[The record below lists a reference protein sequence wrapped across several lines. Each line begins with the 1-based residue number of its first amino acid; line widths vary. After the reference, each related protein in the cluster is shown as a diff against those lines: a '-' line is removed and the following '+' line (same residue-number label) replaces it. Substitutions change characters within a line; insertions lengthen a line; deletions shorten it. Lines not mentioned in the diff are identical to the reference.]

1 MKKKQ
6 PRIYIYGR
14 NVVREALMHAPKLIK
29 TIYLS
34 PQMADGKLM
43 SLVSKS
49 KIKTEKIDPKRVT
62 SQVEGNAPH
71 QGIIAHITLFGLMVS
86 FDDFLKTIKPN
97 EVQSFIY
104 LDGVQDPHNV
114 GTIIRASAAFG
125 ASAVLIPM
133 HNQSQVTQG
142 VIKAS
147 AGALFSIP
155 LVSVENP
162 QQALS
167 ELRRRG
173 VTIYGMAGEGSS
185 NIAEEKFAGA
195 SLFVLGNEG
204 DGISPAT
211 RPLCQKMLRI
221 NISKTVES
229 LNVASAATAAL
240 FAWSSKHPQ
249 ALK

>member
-14 NVVREALMHAPKLIK
+14 NVVREALMRAPNLIK

-34 PQMADGKLM
+34 PQMSDSKLM
-43 SLVSKS
+43 SLVQKS
-49 KIKTEKIDPKRVT
+49 KIKTEKIDPRRVT

-71 QGIIAHITLFGLMVS
+71 QGIIAHITLFGLVVP
-86 FDDFLKTIKPN
+86 FDAFVKTIAQNKP
-97 EVQSFIY
+97 QSFIY

-114 GTIIRASAAFG
+114 GTIIRAAAAFG
-125 ASAVLIPM
+125 ASAVLMPTRG
-133 HNQSQVTQG
+133 QSQVTPG

-162 QQALS
+162 QQALA
-167 ELRRRG
+167 ELRRLG
-173 VTIYGMAGEGSS
+173 VTIYGMAGEGAA
-185 NIAEEKFAGA
+185 NIAEEKFEGS
-195 SLFVLGNEG
+195 SLFVMGNEG

-211 RPLCQKMLRI
+211 RALCQKMLRI
-221 NISKTVES
+221 PISKSVES
-229 LNVASAATAAL
+229 LNVASAATTAL
-240 FAWSSKHPQ
+240 FAWSSKHPG
-249 ALK
+249 ALA